1 MSKIKTVL
9 EVGTYETR
17 LLTFESASP
26 GELHLK
32 KCLSVNTPRDYVA
45 STYIELP
52 IMDAVPVK
60 ANIASLIKGAG
71 LSYENI
77 LLMLPD
83 HTAISELMVAPP
95 RYSTKETEDAIKE
108 DLEPIMPLPFDNW
121 HIIHQSIGNFEDDE
135 ITYIMAILKNNL
147 LEIGGI
153 VQKAGLNPVAVDTN
167 FLNSANLI
175 EDYLI
180 SPDNKGKNI
189 CLIQLGHESTSIGIF
204 KDGML
209 RAMQNRPV
217 GGYDFTR
224 QISRHFHVTEEDAD
238 QFKRNEIFF
247 LPEFTPEQ
255 DVQYNYTVIKNV
267 FAVLCR
273 EIFSAIELYLTKF
286 REFTIH
292 EVIISGGGA
301 NFENISVMLAA
312 NLNTPV
318 RRICDLYQLYSNG
331 NLVGDAEKN
340 SLAAACGCF
349 MRE

>member
-1 MSKIKTVL
+1 MAKIKTVL

-17 LLTFESASP
+17 LLTLESAQS
-26 GELHLK
+26 GEIRLK
-32 KCLSVNTPRDYVA
+32 KCLSVNTPKDYVA

-52 IMDAVPVK
+52 IMDAVPLK
-60 ANIASLIKGAG
+60 ANISSLVKGAG
-71 LSYENI
+71 LSHENI

-83 HTAISELMVAPP
+83 HSALSEMLIAPP
-95 RYSTKETEDAIKE
+95 RYSVKETEEAVRE
-108 DLEPIMPLPFDNW
+108 DLEPIMPLPYDNW
-121 HIIHQSIGNFEDDE
+121 HVVYKSLGNFEDDE
-135 ITYIMAILKNNL
+135 ITYIMAIIKNNL

-153 VQKAGLNPVAVDTN
+153 VQTTGLNPISIDTN
-167 FLNSANLI
+167 FLNVANLI
-175 EDYLI
+175 EDYLT
-180 SPDNKGKNI
+180 SQDNSGKNI
-189 CLIQLGHESTSIGIF
+189 CLIHLGHESTSIGIF
-204 KDGML
+204 KDGIL
-209 RAMQNRPV
+209 KTMQNRPV

-224 QISRHFHVTEEDAD
+224 QICRHFHVTEEDAD
-238 QFKRNEIFF
+238 QFKKNEIFF
-247 LPEFTPEQ
+247 LPEFSPEQ

-267 FAVLCR
+267 FSVLCR

-301 NFENISVMLAA
+301 NFENISVLLAA

-349 MRE
+349 LRE

>member
-1 MSKIKTVL
+1 MGKLKTVL
-9 EVGTYETR
+9 ELGTYETR
-17 LLTFESASP
+17 LLTLESASA
-26 GELHLK
+26 GEIRLK

-45 STYIELP
+45 STYIEFP
-52 IMDAVPVK
+52 IMDPVPVK
-60 ANIASLIKGAG
+60 ANVVSLMKGAG
-71 LSYENI
+71 LKYDDI

-83 HTAISELMVAPP
+83 HSAISDLIIGPP
-95 RYSTKETEDAIKE
+95 KFSDKEAMEAIKE
-108 DLEPIMPLPFDNW
+108 DLEPIMPLPFDSW
-121 HIIHQSIGNFEDDE
+121 HVIHQSMGNYEEDE
-135 ITYIMAILKNNL
+135 LTFAMAILKNNL
-147 LEIGGI
+147 LEAGGI
-153 VQKAGLNPVAVDTN
+153 VQEAGLNPTVIDTN
-167 FLNSANLI
+167 FFNTANLI
-175 EDYLI
+175 EDYLT
-180 SPDNKGKNI
+180 SSDNKGKNI
-189 CLIQLGHESTSIGIF
+189 CLIHLGHESTSVGVF

-209 RAMQNRPV
+209 KAFQNRPV

-224 QISRHFHVTEEDAD
+224 QISRHFHVTEDDAD

-255 DVQYNYTVIKNV
+255 EVQYNYTVIKNV

-273 EIFSAIELYLTKF
+273 EIFTSIETYLTKF

-292 EVIISGGGA
+292 EVVISGGGA

-318 RRICDLYQLYSNG
+318 RRICDLYQLYANG

-349 MRE
+349 LRE